1 MRTALASLAIV
12 CVAMQSGCAKLKEGF
27 QSFGG
32 SSPRHLD
39 SSPDTVGLLI
49 VHAPMRHKGSLS
61 FGIGSS
67 ISLDGALLVRADTD
81 VAIQENSV
89 KDLVLFQLRP
99 ATYHMVAVRGSFRS
113 GNFEHHLVAPLDSLV
128 GPIDI
133 VAGQIT
139 YVGRLTVTGHSAI
152 GRGGVHVHVRMGS
165 RPLSRSGG
173 VVHRRGPVQEVSVDS
188 NASAATGGAASAA
201 MKLTVLVLFVLKAS
215 LLPAP
220 ASAQDSLQLT
230 SLVAGWA
237 HTCGLTKDGRAY
249 CWGWGAAGGLGIG
262 DTVVSTTPVAV
273 TGGPVMAGGGV

>member
-1 MRTALASLAIV
+1 MRHMRAALASLAII
-12 CVAMQSGCAKLKEGF
+12 CVALQLGCAKLKEGF

-152 GRGGVHVHVRMGS
+152 GRGGFTYTYEWDRDPS
-165 RPLSRSGG
+165 REAEALSIVADRYKKSPWTPMLQ
-173 VVHRRGPVQEVSVDS
+173 RRL
-188 NASAATGGAASAA
+188 A
-201 MKLTVLVLFVLKAS
+201 VL
-215 LLPAP
+215 PP
-220 ASAQDSLQLT
+220 
-230 SLVAGWA
+230 
-237 HTCGLTKDGRAY
+237 R
-249 CWGWGAAGGLGIG
+249 
-262 DTVVSTTPVAV
+262 P
-273 TGGPVMAGGGV
+273 